1 MNGNNIRNKRLIK
14 STNESNDKNLSS
26 NGKSSNNSQALRR
39 AIELSTNSRKL
50 SSSSTNNSSSQL
62 LDLETSNRR
71 DVRMDQINKNNLSVE
86 EGLGINKKDIEV
98 RELKMVVQKQND
110 LLREA
115 NAKIELLFNAI
126 QSLGIKV

>member
-14 STNESNDKNLSS
+14 STNESNGKNLSS
-26 NGKSSNNSQALRR
+26 NGKSSNNSLALRR

-50 SSSSTNNSSSQL
+50 SYSSTNNSSSQL
-62 LDLETSNRR
+62 LYLETSNRR
-71 DVRMDQINKNNLSVE
+71 DVRMDQISKNNLSVE
-86 EGLGINKKDIEV
+86 EGVSKKDNEV

-115 NAKIELLFNAI
+115 NSKIELLFNAI